1 MAVRIIY
8 LSSIKSRRIQR
19 MYNGLMIAGKE
30 TKSDRNTKFVCQYVV
45 LAKLFKRHHA
55 KQSLVD
61 TQACKCPMALLSL
74 APLHRSCVCV
84 CMCLE
89 VALRRLTK

>member
-1 MAVRIIY
+1 M
-8 LSSIKSRRIQR
+8 L
-19 MYNGLMIAGKE
+19 AGKE

-74 APLHRSCVCV
+74 APLHLALVYACMFTCVRV
-84 CMCLE
+84 YDSTLIQSQQQDLVMS
-89 VALRRLTK
+89 